1 MTERE
6 KTERRETKGG
16 KRNADVD
23 AAVKK
28 TSKREIYKYKYINI
42 RKKEKGINKKA
53 RKKNKKR
60 KRMKKKTDGTLEAG
74 NVNGADKY
82 IYQYLCSNRELSSRL
97 RQILL
102 TAFNDFT

>member
-23 AAVKK
+23 AAVRK

-60 KRMKKKTDGTLEAG
+60 KRMKKKKKTDGTLEAG
-74 NVNGADKY
+74 GAM
-82 IYQYLCSNRELSSRL
+82 
-97 RQILL
+97 
-102 TAFNDFT
+102 

>member
-28 TSKREIYKYKYINI
+28 
-42 RKKEKGINKKA
+42 NK
-53 RKKNKKR
+53 
-60 KRMKKKTDGTLEAG
+60 
-74 NVNGADKY
+74 
-82 IYQYLCSNRELSSRL
+82 
-97 RQILL
+97 
-102 TAFNDFT
+102 

>member
-28 TSKREIYKYKYINI
+28 KQVKERYTNINI
-42 RKKEKGINKKA
+42 
-53 RKKNKKR
+53 
-60 KRMKKKTDGTLEAG
+60 
-74 NVNGADKY
+74 
-82 IYQYLCSNRELSSRL
+82 
-97 RQILL
+97 
-102 TAFNDFT
+102 

>member
-28 TSKREIYKYKYINI
+28 
-42 RKKEKGINKKA
+42 
-53 RKKNKKR
+53 KNK
-60 KRMKKKTDGTLEAG
+60 
-74 NVNGADKY
+74 
-82 IYQYLCSNRELSSRL
+82 
-97 RQILL
+97 
-102 TAFNDFT
+102 